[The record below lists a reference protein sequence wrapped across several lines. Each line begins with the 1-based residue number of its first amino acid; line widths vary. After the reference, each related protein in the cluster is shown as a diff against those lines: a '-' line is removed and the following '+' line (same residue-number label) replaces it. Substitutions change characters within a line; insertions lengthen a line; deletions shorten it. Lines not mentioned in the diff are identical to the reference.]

1 MPPEKGAAGGI
12 GYTFGQ
18 KGRQDDSHDIMSRFG
33 ELCTCDEHH
42 ASRSRGLS
50 TTRWLRHWA
59 GDRARSWLAEVN
71 RLMDEEALQCV
82 RQAVT
87 RGVPMGNET
96 WKARVARRLGLD
108 VTLRPRGRPRKDTQK
123 SSWQPLIAE
132 DSALLKVFGQVGV
145 GLFAAPTVI
154 EKEVQCQY
162 SVEVVGRLESVR
174 EQFYAIS
181 VEKKVKHPA
190 VLAIAHEARQK
201 LFG

>member
-1 MPPEKGAAGGI
+1 M
-12 GYTFGQ
+12 
-18 KGRQDDSHDIMSRFG
+18 
-33 ELCTCDEHH
+33 
-42 ASRSRGLS
+42 
-50 TTRWLRHWA
+50 
-59 GDRARSWLAEVN
+59 N
-71 RLMDEEALQCV
+71 RLMGQEALRCV

-96 WKARVARRLGLD
+96 RKARVARRLGLD

-132 DSALLKVFGQVGV
+132 DSGLLKVFGQVGV

-154 EKEVQCQY
+154 EKKVQCQY
-162 SVEVVGRLESVR
+162 SVGVVGRLESVR
-174 EQFYAIS
+174 EQFCAIS